1 MGITTLFDIASS
13 GITSQRLAMEVAGEN
28 IANVN
33 SAGYSR
39 QEVVMTNRPVSMA
52 NGFLLGTGVEIQAV
66 RRAYD
71 GMLQQQIVNAN
82 SSYQQNLARQEALQ
96 QIQPSFNDLAMDG
109 LGTALENFFGA
120 WHDLSANPAG
130 SPERQALLSR
140 AQGLVDTFH
149 QMEQSLATVAQTAD
163 NNLAGVTAEVTDAAM
178 NLALVNHQILA
189 SHAVGG
195 NPNELLDQRDLLIR
209 KLSEKIGIT
218 ATLSSDG
225 TATVTLAGGEALVD
239 GSKWAT
245 MYTSAGAAT
254 PPQIAVRLTGLGNPP
269 PARNPMGDSDIS
281 ATVGGPG
288 NALGELGGLL
298 QVRDGVVPRY
308 SSRLDEV
315 AAFLVSAVNARHAA
329 GYALDGTTGNNFF
342 ASAGATAGSI
352 ALDPGLTASKIAAA
366 LPTATDP
373 APTSS
378 GNNLNALA
386 MASLRQTTFAFS
398 SGAATFDS
406 FYSSMVGEVGIETE
420 GAQNL
425 TAQGAAFLKQLNA
438 LRSSNAGVSL
448 DEELVNLTRYQRAF
462 QGSAKVIS
470 AATDMLDIVLGLVR

>member
-13 GITSQRLAMEVAGEN
+13 GITSQRLALEVAGEN

-39 QEVVMTNRPVSMA
+39 QEVIMTNRPVSIA
-52 NGFLLGTGVEIQAV
+52 NGFLLGTGVEIQSV

-82 SSYQQNLARQEALQ
+82 STYQQNLTRQEALQ

-109 LGTALENFFGA
+109 LGTALESFFGA

-130 SPERQALLSR
+130 SPERQALLSQ

-149 QMEQSLATVAQTAD
+149 QMNQSLATVAQIAD
-163 NNLAGVTAEVTDAAM
+163 ANLVGVTAEITDDAM

-189 SHAVGG
+189 SQSVGG
-195 NPNELLDQRDLLIR
+195 NPNELLDQRDLLLR

-218 ATLSSDG
+218 TTLSSDG
-225 TATVTLAGGEALVD
+225 TATVTLAGGETLVA

-245 MYTSAGAAT
+245 MYTTAGAAI
-254 PPQIAVRLTGLGNPP
+254 PPQSVIRLSGLGNPP
-269 PARNPMGDSDIS
+269 PPNNPSVDADIT
-281 ATVGGPG
+281 ATVGGAG

-298 QVRDGVVPRY
+298 QVRDSVVPRY
-308 SSRLDEV
+308 TDKLDEI
-315 AAFLVSAVNARHAA
+315 AAFLVSSVNAQHAS
-329 GYALDGTTGNNFF
+329 GYGVDGSTGNNFF
-342 ASAGATAGSI
+342 SAAGVTSGTI
-352 ALDPGLTASKIAAA
+352 ALDAGLTASKIAAA

-373 APTSS
+373 APPSS
-378 GNNLNALA
+378 GNNVNALL

-398 SGAATFDS
+398 SGNATFDG
-406 FYSSMVGEVGIETE
+406 FYSSLVGEVGIETE
-420 GAQNL
+420 GSQNL

-448 DEELVNLTRYQRAF
+448 DEELINLTRYQRAF

-470 AATDMLDIVLGLVR
+470 AATDMLDIVMGLVR